1 MTIKNLEDLY
11 LDQIKDIHSALKQSR
26 PVVEDMAK
34 AAKSSDLRKALENSA
49 EGIDR
54 GMKTLADIAQA
65 HNTSPGGEHCKG
77 MEGLAGEAR
86 KHGLETKF
94 ADDDAQDAAIITQ
107 YQRMAHYAIAGY
119 GCVRTFARKLGHQDQ
134 SDQLQT
140 ELDSVWDGDRHM
152 TELAEGG
159 INRAAMD
166 GK

>member
-11 LDQIKDIHSALKQSR
+11 IDQIKDIHSALKQSR
-26 PVVEDMAK
+26 PVVADMAK
-34 AAKSSDLRKALENSA
+34 AAKSSDLREALENSA

-54 GMKTLADIAQA
+54 GMETLAEIARA
-65 HNTSPGGEHCKG
+65 HDTDPGGEHCKG
-77 MEGLAGEAR
+77 MEGLATEAR
-86 KHGLETKF
+86 KHALDASF

-107 YQRMAHYAIAGY
+107 YQRMVHYAIAGY
-119 GCVRTFARKLGHQDQ
+119 GCVRTFAGKLGHEDQ
-134 SDQLQT
+134 RDKLQA
-140 ELDSVWDGDRHM
+140 ELDAVWEGDRHM